1 MAAGA
6 KPEIKNESSRSAP
19 LVHRGEPRVVDVM
32 TILIADDD
40 RVLTHVLSVRLKKAG
55 YKVVVVYDA
64 MQAIMAA
71 LRNPP
76 DAVLLDVNMPGG
88 TGLQVLRQ
96 LKNSAMTNQ
105 IPIIVISGSLD
116 SEMRAT
122 VTSMGADEYLGKPP
136 NFERLEALLK
146 ARLSSEQV

>member
-1 MAAGA
+1 
-6 KPEIKNESSRSAP
+6 
-19 LVHRGEPRVVDVM
+19 M

-40 RVLTHVLSVRLKKAG
+40 RVLTQVLSVRLKKAG

-64 MQAIMAA
+64 MQCIIAA

-76 DAVLLDVNMPGG
+76 DAILLDVNMPGG

-96 LKNSAMTNQ
+96 LKNSTKTNQ
-105 IPIIVISGSLD
+105 IPIIVISGSID
-116 SEMRAT
+116 PETAAT

-136 NFERLEALLK
+136 NFERLDGILK
-146 ARLSSEQV
+146 ARLSTERV